1 MITRAASSSLAVALA
16 AFNAATAAPPPD
28 DTRLLNNVESL
39 KAGNAPTD
47 ANLARLETELAD
59 LWALDS
65 SAPLDAEVVFS
76 EVRDGVKIEGI
87 YINGHNGPAG
97 QDRIFFYFAR
107 PEDMDS
113 MPGYIEI
120 TGGGG
125 PGRAA
130 WLANTNRC
138 AVANVEWRAS
148 DDRFRSKWNGVSFD
162 RMKSLDSSL
171 RDNPA
176 YRLVTGVRR
185 VIDFMSQQPGI
196 APIGVG
202 GGSMGGYYTL
212 LTAGVDPRVA
222 FGINELGAGHL
233 GNTASRLGQFALTPA
248 EMALWLR
255 AFDPMSHAGNT
266 KAAIFMNLSAND
278 YFFWLGDAVAN
289 FDALAGPKRLCI
301 SANFNHNDGAFGR
314 EKRTAKGWIDHVADP
329 TADYP
334 ELASLKFTDGAF
346 SCQSSADVITAT
358 LYMSPGENVAWPA
371 RYWIE
376 VPATRRG
383 NDWSAAL
390 PAHLAG
396 LAGQAFLVG
405 SDAEGRS
412 ISTLPVAIPGQDP
425 LGSGARLWP
434 GNTIT
439 DSASGPAAWRQIG
452 PNVRAG
458 APASV
463 SGEEILR
470 FGPAKGEAGRY
481 SAVTGSVA
489 LSSGLLAAARGIRLE
504 IEGNG
509 EGTDLEIS
517 LVQNFGAASG
527 QKEFPAIVRVS
538 PGAQSIEL
546 HWGKFAGLQKPAA
559 FDNLRIDANGAPV
572 GLRSAS
578 LLNP

>member
-1 MITRAASSSLAVALA
+1 MALAVIH
-16 AFNAATAAPPPD
+16 AATVATPPD

-39 KAGNAPTD
+39 KTETPPTD
-47 ANLARLETELAD
+47 ANLARLEAELPD
-59 LWALDS
+59 LWTHDS

-76 EVRDGVKIEGI
+76 EVRDGVKVEGI
-87 YINGHNGPAG
+87 YINGYCSSAG

-107 PEDMDS
+107 PEGMES

-125 PGRAA
+125 PERAA

-138 AVANVEWRAS
+138 AVANVEWRAP
-148 DDRFRSKWNGVSFD
+148 DNKFRSQWNGVSFE

-185 VIDFMSQQPGI
+185 VIDFLSQQPGI

-212 LTAGVDPRVA
+212 LTAGVDPRAA
-222 FGINELGAGHL
+222 FGISELGAGHL
-233 GNTASRLGQFALTPA
+233 GNTASRLGQFALTSA
-248 EMALWLR
+248 EKALWLQ
-255 AFDPMSHAGNT
+255 AFDPMSHAKST

-289 FDALAGPKRLCI
+289 FEALAGPKRLGI

-314 EKRTAKGWIDHVADP
+314 EKRMAKGWIDYVVGRNAH
-329 TADYP
+329 YP
-334 ELASLKFTDGAF
+334 ELGSLNFKDGTF
-346 SCQSSADVITAT
+346 SCRASENVITAS
-358 LYMSPGENVAWPA
+358 LYVSPGGDTLAWPA

-376 VPATRRG
+376 VPATRRE

-390 PAHLAG
+390 PTHLAG
-396 LAGQAFLVG
+396 LAGQAFLIG
-405 SDAEGRS
+405 SDAEGRF
-412 ISTLPVAIPGQDP
+412 ISTLPVAIPGQDSF
-425 LGSGARLWP
+425 GSGARLWP

-439 DSASGPAAWRQIG
+439 DSADGPAAWRQIG
-452 PNVRAG
+452 PNVRTG
-458 APASV
+458 APATA
-463 SGEEILR
+463 SGNGILR

-527 QKEFPAIVRVS
+527 QKEFSASVRVS
-538 PGAQSIEL
+538 PVAQSIEL
-546 HWGKFAGLQKPAA
+546 PWDRFAGLQKPAA

-572 GLRSAS
+572 GLRSVS
-578 LLNP
+578 LLKP